1 MIVPEI
7 NKLASMIDLGRDHQN
22 SAVLWGLKRLLDAR
36 QCGIILGDE
45 VGCGKT
51 YEALAIFALL
61 WHHCQKTE
69 KPVRRVLILCKSGLI
84 RKWYEELTTQ
94 TKLNSKESSESV
106 LISSS
111 VSSER
116 GIQAH
121 LKDKCFDEF
130 NEKFLRKLNLIE
142 NLSRSN
148 KIWNSRNGKGFH
160 GVREGRK
167 IQAPEGLYL
176 VNQHLLH
183 ESTRGKSNPIEYIY
197 KTDWDLV
204 IVDEAH
210 HFGKG
215 RKCDSIFAS
224 ASGKKGKPEFC
235 REGTLNFRHIILL
248 TATPFELD
256 PREMLNLLR
265 ITRASE
271 QDIENL
277 DTSLRGYQHLLGR
290 FYDLRML
297 SPDNERRQD
306 LVKRLKLLRTGSDL
320 DERLAK
326 MSKLG
331 LLREP
336 ACFLP
341 ASEGDGLE
349 SIMRRYIVRNL
360 KETKRF
366 TVNENA
372 SENNYKTEEII
383 VRRDY
388 SLVNKEYGGF
398 VKCQFDKF
406 DDLKAVCSNHP
417 LIPFMGPDALFYLQL
432 REIIQEIIER
442 SKRDIVELTNRENRG
457 AFVAMD
463 LQQGLSSYPQVM
475 ASQLLANS
483 SELPIELRNLLR
495 YWIRNGRLHP
505 KVDALLEIVR
515 LIVIQEMK
523 RVESNPKE
531 WFGKIVIF
539 NKLVKGTA
547 PHLRK
552 HLSEMLDSLLE
563 DMLSRLLRNTTFI
576 DIKNVKENAKNIVRE
591 ETDIACNWFTRKC
604 ADKCE
609 KCDMRQNAC
618 REQCNVPELS
628 VSILKDAGF
637 EVKVSKHAIEV
648 LRPYFEERAT
658 MDLFLIDFFRNCRE
672 YGIQADQSSLKEF
685 ICKNIIS
692 PSVARMFEVIDD
704 YLDDKPDIDEFRR
717 LGRAALY
724 ESGIRYLALI
734 REKLRSTKIVAR
746 YDGEVIKDRE
756 SNRINFNSRWNP
768 LVLIVSRAGEEG
780 IDLQTH
786 TKYILHYDLE
796 WNPAKMEQREGRVD
810 REGYGHESEPID
822 VRFFLLKGTYEE
834 RIFHTVMQ
842 RDQWFQILMGSQ
854 RKHLGKIS
862 DDKDGPVETD
872 DGDLLAT
879 ISKEAGKGNGFLTAE
894 EKRAVM
900 LDLRPPSA
908 DVYEKSRI

>member
-22 SAVLWGLKRLLDAR
+22 SAVLWGLKRLLDAK

-51 YEALAIFALL
+51 YEALAILALL
-61 WHHCQKTE
+61 WHHYQKTE
-69 KPVRRVLILCKSGLI
+69 TPVRRVLILCKSGLI

-94 TKLNSKESSESV
+94 TKLNSKENSESV
-106 LISSS
+106 LIASSA
-111 VSSER
+111 SSEH

-142 NLSRSN
+142 NLSRSD
-148 KIWNSRNGKGFH
+148 KIWNSRGVKGFR
-160 GVREGRK
+160 GVREGDK
-167 IQAPEGLYL
+167 VQAPEGLYL

-183 ESTRGKSNPIEYIY
+183 ESTRGKSNPIKYIY

-204 IVDEAH
+204 ILDEAH

-235 REGTLNFRHIILL
+235 REGTLNFRHIMLL

-306 LVKRLKLLRTGSDL
+306 LVKKLRLLRTGSDL
-320 DERLAK
+320 DERLANI
-326 MSKLG
+326 SKLRSW
-331 LLREP
+331 REP

-360 KETKRF
+360 KETKRLIS
-366 TVNENA
+366 TENA
-372 SENNYKTEEII
+372 TENNNKTEDII

-398 VKCQFDKF
+398 IKCQFDKF
-406 DDLKAVCSNHP
+406 DDLKAVCSNHS
-417 LIPFMGPDALFYLQL
+417 LIPFMGPDALFYFQF
-432 REIIQEIIER
+432 REIIQEIID
-442 SKRDIVELTNRENRG
+442 SKHKGKEDRG

-463 LQQGLSSYPQVM
+463 LQQGLSSYPQVI
-475 ASQLLANS
+475 ASQILLANS
-483 SELPIELRNLLR
+483 SELSIELSNLLKHWDDNKR
-495 YWIRNGRLHP
+495 FHP
-505 KVDALLEIVR
+505 KVNALLEIVR
-515 LIVIQEMK
+515 LIIALEIK
-523 RVESNPKE
+523 RVESDPKE

-539 NKLVKGTA
+539 NKLVSGTA

-552 HLSEMLDSLLE
+552 HLKKMVDPLLE
-563 DMLSRLLRNTTFI
+563 DMLSRSLRNTTFI
-576 DIKNVKENAKNIVRE
+576 NIKDVKENAKNIVRE
-591 ETDIACNWFTRKC
+591 ETDIACKWFTQKC
-604 ADKCE
+604 KEKCE
-609 KCDMRQNAC
+609 NCDVRRRTCKEHCDN
-618 REQCNVPELS
+618 PELD
-628 VSILKDAGF
+628 VSKLNDAGF
-637 EVKVSKHAIEV
+637 KGKESKHAIEV
-648 LRPYFEERAT
+648 LRPYFEEKAT
-658 MDLFLIDFFRNCRE
+658 LDLFLIDFFRNCRE
-672 YGIQADQSSLKEF
+672 SGIKAENNSLRDF

-692 PSVARMFEVIDD
+692 PSVVRMYEVIDD
-704 YLDDKPDIDEFRR
+704 YLDDKPNMDEFKR

-746 YDGEVIKDRE
+746 YDGEVTEDRE
-756 SNRINFNSRWNP
+756 SNRINFNGRWNP
-768 LVLIVSRAGEEG
+768 LILIVSRAGEEG

-810 REGYGHESEPID
+810 REGYGHEGEPID

-854 RKHLGKIS
+854 RKRLGQIS
-862 DDKDGPVETD
+862 DDEDCTVETAD
-872 DGDLLAT
+872 QDLLAR
-879 ISKEAGKGNGFLTAE
+879 INKEARKGNGFLTPE

-908 DVYEKSRI
+908 DVYEKHWI